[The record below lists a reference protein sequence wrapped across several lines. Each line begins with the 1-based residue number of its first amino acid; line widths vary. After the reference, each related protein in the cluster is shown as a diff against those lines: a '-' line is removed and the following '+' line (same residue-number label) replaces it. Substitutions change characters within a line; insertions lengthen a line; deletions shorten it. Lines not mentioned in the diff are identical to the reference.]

1 MQFAVCKIWG
11 MLEIYNK
18 IKHFFHTF
26 KYGGTGMGGGGGL
39 PIVSGPIVLKFLL
52 NIDSTLNIFQ
62 LFGNVKSFD
71 LTFLTLPD
79 IA

>member
-1 MQFAVCKIWG
+1 MG
-11 MLEIYNK
+11 
-18 IKHFFHTF
+18 
-26 KYGGTGMGGGGGL
+26 GGGGGL